1 MLTTAGQVVN
11 VTKAPVVVV
20 VLLEVLVLLDGKN
33 VNVSPSVVMT
43 SFVVKLVGTGIVLVP
58 QIKKPEEEVTT
69 TPSGRVS
76 VNPGAFPVETGSP
89 VGINMNISQNAVV
102 VTGSLKLVGTV
113 NVFVLHSKIPAEEV
127 TTTPSGRVSVKP
139 EAAPVEIGNPV
150 G

>member
-11 VTKAPVVVV
+11 VTKAPVLVV
-20 VLLEVLVLLDGKN
+20 VLVEVPVLLGEN

-43 SFVVKLVGTGIVLVP
+43 SFVVRPVGTGIVLVP

-76 VNPGAFPVETGSP
+76 VDPGAFPVETGSP
-89 VGINMNISQNAVV
+89 VGRNVNVSPNAVV
-102 VTGSLKLVGTV
+102 VTGSLKPVGTV
-113 NVFVLHSKIPAEEV
+113 NMFVLHSKIPAEEV

-139 EAAPVEIGNPV
+139 VAAPVEVGNPV